1 MYACP
6 QMDLVLYAIRSP
18 EAGTGYPLVPYPGVG
33 EVRHGL
39 ASLGPF
45 VEVTMDQKPVD
56 RDDIKRFVK
65 FAESADLATCG
76 NVDALKQMAEGLAT
90 TLNVFENQIR
100 KDLSKWRRIDAAYT
114 EVAPQI

>member
-1 MYACP
+1 
-6 QMDLVLYAIRSP
+6 
-18 EAGTGYPLVPYPGVG
+18 
-33 EVRHGL
+33 
-39 ASLGPF
+39 
-45 VEVTMDQKPVD
+45 MDQKPVD

-114 EVAPQI
+114 AIRERGNTVVREADRVKRARASNSQARR